1 MYDEPGR
8 SNSEVYS
15 ITYCDLHRVQRDDL
29 LEVLDIYPTFAEKFW
44 RNLDITFDLRD
55 VC

>member
-1 MYDEPGR
+1 M
-8 SNSEVYS
+8 YS